1 MLESFNESLARKKLM
16 NRKMWLQSAAM
27 VLISSGLL
35 MGCSASKSAE
45 EMEETQVETN
55 QEQIE
60 TSGTTEQEVLEET
73 PTSEEVANDEKDD
86 TTGTVDQWDE
96 EIYNDEMET
105 LLFFRWDGIV
115 EGIPYQ
121 VVSRSIDEQ
130 GYATVVID
138 LNEIDRV
145 MSEEGLERHEA
156 IYEMVR
162 QIVTLFPDREK
173 EGHLF
178 KGYRLQFAK
187 LESALGAELVM
198 SSEDYVRT
206 DWSTFEGTLASGT
219 EMAIYDLMNRE

>member
-198 SSEDYVRT
+198 SSEDYVQT
-206 DWSTFEGTLASGT
+206 DWSTFEGTLDSG
-219 EMAIYDLMNRE
+219 EKMAIYDLMNRE

>member
-1 MLESFNESLARKKLM
+1 
-16 NRKMWLQSAAM
+16 MWLQSAAM

-35 MGCSASKSAE
+35 MGCSSSKTLE
-45 EMEETQVETN
+45 EMESSSVEMEQEQVETP
-55 QEQIE
+55 
-60 TSGTTEQEVLEET
+60 EVVDQDTLEE
-73 PTSEEVANDEKDD
+73 PTNEESTSVEEEVDVEKDD

-121 VVSRSIDEQ
+121 VVSRLIDEQ

-198 SSEDYVRT
+198 SSEDYVQT
-206 DWSTFEGTLASGT
+206 DWSTFEGTLDSG
-219 EMAIYDLMNRE
+219 EKMAIYDLMNRE